1 MRLYIIIIIFFF
13 TLNNFCHI
21 LKIVGKGKENLVKE
35 MEEFRSKLRNKSGQA
50 WQKNM
55 NFNVEIYSSTHV
67 SIFKTFFFFNFSHFS
82 TDDIPF
88 GVKFFLATFPRS
100 QDLLP
105 LNVMSLPL

>member
-1 MRLYIIIIIFFF
+1 MNDLESCKENTHDATIHYYYFFFF

-50 WQKNM
+50 WQKQM

-67 SIFKTFFFFNFSHFS
+67 SIFKTFFFFSHFS

-88 GVKFFLATFPRS
+88 GV
-100 QDLLP
+100 
-105 LNVMSLPL
+105 